1 MVKNITFNYFQILK
15 ITMNTKKYN
24 NKTFP
29 KKITNTVENDKIKE
43 ICQSIEFD
51 NKNILENTGTLPTPS
66 DEQNEIIL
74 NFKAGYNLKIEAV
87 AGSGKTTT
95 LLYLARINSEIF
107 KSKSLILT
115 YSKSLQLEIEKMID
129 NCKLSELCQIYT
141 YHGYASKMYKK
152 GISNDKIL
160 RQYLDTEPLYNPK
173 IPILLLDEV
182 QDMNED
188 SHKLVNKITYQEQML
203 TIVGDKL
210 QCINE
215 YIGASSKYLTNYEQ
229 YFNTGRPWKELTL
242 RTSYRMTPSIA
253 NFVNKNIVN
262 KELIIGGNIKDN
274 DIKPV
279 YYYGGF
285 DFAKSGILGD
295 MIKIFGPDEIVIMKP
310 SVPSVAEIKTFD
322 KKIAGLCPLGE
333 LIKRHMGS
341 VKFCVR
347 DKEESLSKEEMY
359 GKILVSSFN
368 SMKGKQKNCV
378 ILYSQDESY
387 FRYYDRD
394 WPANEK
400 SLPNILYVATTRAKK
415 CLILIQ
421 DHKEEPFRT
430 TNKNIIQSTCHV
442 LNDNGNKEKNK
453 EDRKKDK
460 FFITDV
466 IQHRK
471 TSDILELLNCIKI
484 VIINNEENILK
495 YDHLIGFGMYYE
507 NMRSYYGI
515 LIPVLAEYKTK
526 GNIRY
531 NENKIMPVPDE
542 NNFMIEPLHI
552 VIRYNE
558 LILNLNKT
566 YNEWMELI
574 VINQCL
580 STGYFFYVNQITN
593 YDWVDSLF
601 IEKSVDRIL
610 DLIPD
615 NGNFEVGT
623 SINKFNED
631 KNKYNKHNLCG
642 DIDYLTNDTIFEFKS
657 TSFLSDEHKIQC
669 ATYVAVYQLQTGIS
683 LTGKLFNSR
692 TLELLEITVE
702 NPELFVD
709 TLMKKYL

>member
-1 MVKNITFNYFQILK
+1 
-15 ITMNTKKYN
+15 MNTKKYS
-24 NKTFP
+24 
-29 KKITNTVENDKIKE
+29 KKVIVNPDDDKIKE
-43 ICQSIEFD
+43 ICQSIELD
-51 NKNILENTGTLPTPS
+51 NKNVLENKHRLPIPS

-95 LLYLARINSEIF
+95 LLYLARITSEIF
-107 KSKSLILT
+107 KTKSLILT
-115 YSKSLQLEIEKMID
+115 YSKSLQLEIEKMI
-129 NCKLSELCQIYT
+129 NECGLTGLCQIYT
-141 YHGYASKMYKK
+141 YHGYASKMYKT

-160 RQYLDTEPLYNPK
+160 RQYLNTQPLYNPK

-215 YIGASSKYLTNYEQ
+215 YIGASSKYLTNHEQ
-229 YFNTGRPWKELTL
+229 YFNTGRLWKELTL

-253 NFVNKNIVN
+253 NFVNKNIIN

-274 DIKPV
+274 DVKPI

-285 DFAKSGILGD
+285 DFAKSEIFTN
-295 MIKIFGPDEIVIMKP
+295 MIRTFGPDEIVIMKP
-310 SVPSVAEIKTFD
+310 SVPSVAEIRTFD
-322 KKIAGLCPLGE
+322 KKIGKLCPLGE

-400 SLPNILYVATTRAKK
+400 SLPNILYVASTRAKK

-430 TNKNIIQSTCHV
+430 TNKNIIESTCHV
-442 LNDNGNKEKNK
+442 LNDNGKKQKNK
-453 EDRKKDK
+453 EDIKKDK
-460 FFITDV
+460 FDITEV

-471 TSDILELLNCIKI
+471 TSDILELLNYTKI
-484 VIINNEENILK
+484 VQVNQEENILK

-507 NMRSYYGI
+507 NMRSYYGL
-515 LIPVLAEYKTK
+515 LIPILAEYKMK
-526 GNIRY
+526 GNITY
-531 NENKIMPVPDE
+531 NANMTMPVPDE
-542 NNFMIEPLHI
+542 NNAMIEPPHI
-552 VIRYNE
+552 VIRYNQ
-558 LILNLNKT
+558 LLLNVNKT

-574 VINQCL
+574 VIHQCM
-580 STGYFFYVNQITN
+580 STGYFFYYNQITN

-601 IEKSVDRIL
+601 IEKSVDRLL
-610 DLIPD
+610 DLIPT

-623 SINKFNED
+623 SIKKTNED
-631 KNKYNKHNLCG
+631 KNKYSKHNLNG
-642 DIDYLTNDTIFEFKS
+642 VMDYLTRDTIFEFKS
-657 TSFLSDEHKIQC
+657 SSFLTDEHKIQC
-669 ATYVAVYQLQTGIS
+669 AAYVAVYQLEKGIS
-683 LTGKLFNSR
+683 LVGKLFNSR

-702 NPELFVD
+702 NPELFID